1 MSTQTLTT
9 IPTSGKKPRVRMERV
24 NWSGTIILILCAV
37 TVLLPLYVT
46 ISMAFKTTGQAV
58 DGNAFSLPAPFSI
71 DGFVEAWNLTKF
83 PVGAAISLLVT
94 AGTVIATI
102 LLAAFASYAIVRN
115 WDRRLFRYSF
125 FYLLA
130 AMFIP
135 FPVVAL
141 PQIQLTGRVGLDN
154 PLGVIILATMFQLSF
169 SVLLFTAFLRSIPIE
184 LEESAR
190 IDGATTWQT
199 FWQLIFPLLAPMS
212 ATVGIFAFLYAW
224 NDFMM
229 PSLIISD
236 PALQTLPVRQ
246 NLFQT
251 QFSNNYNVSFASF
264 GDRSELRVVLD
275 LHDGSPVAQCV
286 GEAGVRPLPETVGM
300 RWRDAVAVHGGGD
313 AGAQCEHAVSRDAGL
328 VECRTQLL
336 EDHRPALVGRLVRG
350 DLHPVMHERPVDRI
364 RDGHGEVRVAGVDAD
379 DDAEV
384 GGEGETPCGAPGAV
398 APGGAG
404 IGEFVQHVGA
414 DQGVDRIDRGGT
426 GERGAGHDV
435 AGGEVAGIPGE
446 VEHGADARAS
456 GSETSR
462 DFCHTP

>member
-1 MSTQTLTT
+1 MTTSQPALAFEQADVSLGLRPSTRAKR
-9 IPTSGKKPRVRMERV
+9 PRMERV
-24 NWSGTIILILCAV
+24 TWSTTIVLILCAV

-46 ISMAFKTTGQAV
+46 ISMAFKTTEQAV

-71 DGFVEAWNLTKF
+71 QGFVEAWNLTRF

-94 AGTVIATI
+94 AGTVTATI
-102 LLAAFASYAIVRN
+102 VLAALASYAIVRN

-141 PQIQLTGRVGLDN
+141 PQIQLTGRLGLDN
-154 PLGVIILATMFQLSF
+154 PLGVVLLATMFQLSF
-169 SVLLFTAFLRSIPIE
+169 SVLLFTAFLRSIPFE

-199 FWQLIFPLLAPMS
+199 FWRLIFPLLAPMS

-251 QFSNNYNVSFASF
+251 QFSNNYNISFASYLMAMAPAIIVYLF
-264 GDRSELRVVLD
+264 TQRWVMS
-275 LHDGSPVAQCV
+275 
-286 GEAGVRPLPETVGM
+286 GV
-300 RWRDAVAVHGGGD
+300 
-313 AGAQCEHAVSRDAGL
+313 
-328 VECRTQLL
+328 TQ
-336 EDHRPALVGRLVRG
+336 
-350 DLHPVMHERPVDRI
+350 
-364 RDGHGEVRVAGVDAD
+364 
-379 DDAEV
+379 
-384 GGEGETPCGAPGAV
+384 GAV
-398 APGGAG
+398 KG
-404 IGEFVQHVGA
+404 
-414 DQGVDRIDRGGT
+414 
-426 GERGAGHDV
+426 
-435 AGGEVAGIPGE
+435 
-446 VEHGADARAS
+446 
-456 GSETSR
+456 
-462 DFCHTP
+462 

>member
-1 MSTQTLTT
+1 MSTQTITT
-9 IPTSGKKPRVRMERV
+9 QTAGKKPRIKMERP

-58 DGNAFSLPAPFSI
+58 DGNAFSFPAPFSI

-83 PVGAAISLLVT
+83 PVGAGISLLVT

-102 LLAAFASYAIVRN
+102 ILAAFASYAIVRN
-115 WDRRLFRYSF
+115 WDRKLFRWSF

-154 PLGVIILATMFQLSF
+154 PFGVIILATMFQLSF

-236 PALQTLPVRQ
+236 PAMQTLPVRQ
-246 NLFQT
+246 NLFQN
-251 QFSNNYNVSFASF
+251 QFTNNYNVAFASYLMAMAPAILAYLF
-264 GDRSELRVVLD
+264 TQRFVME
-275 LHDGSPVAQCV
+275 
-286 GEAGVRPLPETVGM
+286 GV
-300 RWRDAVAVHGGGD
+300 
-313 AGAQCEHAVSRDAGL
+313 
-328 VECRTQLL
+328 TQ
-336 EDHRPALVGRLVRG
+336 
-350 DLHPVMHERPVDRI
+350 
-364 RDGHGEVRVAGVDAD
+364 
-379 DDAEV
+379 
-384 GGEGETPCGAPGAV
+384 GAV
-398 APGGAG
+398 KG
-404 IGEFVQHVGA
+404 
-414 DQGVDRIDRGGT
+414 
-426 GERGAGHDV
+426 
-435 AGGEVAGIPGE
+435 
-446 VEHGADARAS
+446 
-456 GSETSR
+456 
-462 DFCHTP
+462 

>member
-9 IPTSGKKPRVRMERV
+9 VTASGRTPRIRMERV

-46 ISMAFKTTGQAV
+46 ISMAFKTTSQAV

-71 DGFVEAWNLTKF
+71 EGFVAAWNLTKF
-83 PVGAAISLLVT
+83 PVGAGISLLVT

-102 LLAAFASYAIVRN
+102 LLAALASYAIVRN
-115 WDRRLFRYSF
+115 WDRKLFRYSF
-125 FYLLA
+125 FYLLG

-154 PLGVIILATMFQLSF
+154 PVGVVILATMFQLSF
-169 SVLLFTAFLRSIPIE
+169 SVLLFTAFLRSIPLE

-199 FWQLIFPLLAPMS
+199 FWHMIFPLLAPMS

-251 QFSNNYNVSFASF
+251 QFSNNYNVSFASY
-264 GDRSELRVVLD
+264 LMAMA
-275 LHDGSPVAQCV
+275 PAIVAYLFTQRWV
-286 GEAGVRPLPETVGM
+286 MEGV
-300 RWRDAVAVHGGGD
+300 
-313 AGAQCEHAVSRDAGL
+313 
-328 VECRTQLL
+328 TQ
-336 EDHRPALVGRLVRG
+336 
-350 DLHPVMHERPVDRI
+350 
-364 RDGHGEVRVAGVDAD
+364 
-379 DDAEV
+379 
-384 GGEGETPCGAPGAV
+384 GAV
-398 APGGAG
+398 KG
-404 IGEFVQHVGA
+404 
-414 DQGVDRIDRGGT
+414 
-426 GERGAGHDV
+426 
-435 AGGEVAGIPGE
+435 
-446 VEHGADARAS
+446 
-456 GSETSR
+456 
-462 DFCHTP
+462 

>member
-1 MSTQTLTT
+1 MSTQTITT
-9 IPTSGKKPRVRMERV
+9 QTPEGRRPRIRMERV
-24 NWSGTIILILCAV
+24 NWSGTIILLLCAV

-58 DGNAFSLPAPFSI
+58 DGNAFSLPAPFSV

-94 AGTVIATI
+94 AGTVVATI
-102 LLAAFASYAIVRN
+102 ILAAFASYAIVRN

-169 SVLLFTAFLRSIPIE
+169 SVLLFTAFLRSIPLE

-199 FWQLIFPLLAPMS
+199 FWRLIFPLLAPMS

-251 QFSNNYNVSFASF
+251 QFSNNYNVSFASY
-264 GDRSELRVVLD
+264 LMAMA
-275 LHDGSPVAQCV
+275 PAIVAYLFTQRWV
-286 GEAGVRPLPETVGM
+286 MEGV
-300 RWRDAVAVHGGGD
+300 
-313 AGAQCEHAVSRDAGL
+313 
-328 VECRTQLL
+328 TQ
-336 EDHRPALVGRLVRG
+336 
-350 DLHPVMHERPVDRI
+350 
-364 RDGHGEVRVAGVDAD
+364 
-379 DDAEV
+379 
-384 GGEGETPCGAPGAV
+384 GAV
-398 APGGAG
+398 KG
-404 IGEFVQHVGA
+404 
-414 DQGVDRIDRGGT
+414 
-426 GERGAGHDV
+426 
-435 AGGEVAGIPGE
+435 
-446 VEHGADARAS
+446 
-456 GSETSR
+456 
-462 DFCHTP
+462 